1 MKVLVTNYKKGIFN
15 KPLLELQTKE
25 KFELSKNEL
34 VINDNLQCHVF
45 DSLPKM
51 RNLEEN
57 KSWFNRNL
65 YHFNLKK

>member
-15 KPLLELQTKE
+15 KPLLELQTNE

-45 DSLPKM
+45 NSLPKM
-51 RNLEEN
+51 RNLDVN
-57 KSWFNRNL
+57 KSWFNTNL
-65 YHFNLKK
+65 YHFKPV